1 MTKSGNP
8 DEPPQRSVSIDNMTE
23 APKIKLS
30 VCIPTLNRGRF
41 IGETLESI
49 ISQATPEVEIVI
61 VDGGSTDD
69 TQQIVAQFQQRFP
82 GLRYFRTQKQLP
94 TKSLAP
100 SGAGFDRDC
109 SHAVEL
115 AKGEYCWLFTD
126 DDLLK
131 PGAIHAALQAVQQT
145 YDVVVVNAEVRSG
158 DFSRLLEPAM
168 LRMDGDKSY
177 PPEEREAFF
186 SQVANYL
193 SFVGAIIVKRDVW
206 LARDKEPYIGTG
218 FIHIG
223 VLFQRPLTGTALVI
237 AEPLVTIRFGDA
249 HYMGSPRVFEIWM
262 IIWPNLIWSFT
273 DYSEAAKRAVCQK
286 EPWRNNRTLLFYRAM
301 GAFSLKEYAKWIE
314 MLPSSRW
321 ERFKARRVASFPGY
335 LANVFA
341 LVHYRVFARKGG
353 QFALAL
359 VKSRFY
365 FPRLFTELAA
375 RYGSEG
381 TEITRT

>member
-1 MTKSGNP
+1 MS
-8 DEPPQRSVSIDNMTE
+8 E

-30 VCIPTLNRGRF
+30 VCIPTLNRGGF

-49 ISQATPEVEIVI
+49 ICQATDEVEIVI
-61 VDGGSTDD
+61 VDGGSTDQ
-69 TQQIVAQFQQRFP
+69 TEQVVAQFRRRFP
-82 GLRYFRTQKQLP
+82 RLRYFRAGKKLP

-100 SGAGFDRDC
+100 SGTGFDRDC
-109 SHAVEL
+109 NHAVEL
-115 AKGEYCWLFTD
+115 ANGEYCWLFTD

-131 PGAIHAALQAVQQT
+131 PGALSAVLQAAQQT
-145 YDVVVVNAEVRSG
+145 YDVIVVNAEVRSG
-158 DFSRLLEPAM
+158 NFSKVLEPSM
-168 LRMDGDKSY
+168 LRMDCDKRY

-193 SFVGAIIVKRDVW
+193 SFVGGIVVKRDVW
-206 LARDKEPYIGTG
+206 LAREKDQFRGTG

-223 VLFQRPLTGTALVI
+223 VLFQSPLTGPTLVI
-237 AEPLVTIRFGDA
+237 AEPLITIRFGDA

-273 DYSEAAKRAVCQK
+273 HYSEAARGSVCPK

-314 MLPSSRW
+314 MRPSSRW
-321 ERFKARRVASFPGY
+321 ERFTARRVASFPGH
-335 LANVFA
+335 LANLFA
-341 LVHYRVFARKGG
+341 LVHYRLFARKGG
-353 QFALAL
+353 QFALTL

-365 FPRLFTELAA
+365 FPRIFTRVAA
-375 RYGSEG
+375 GYKSEG
-381 TEITRT
+381 TETTRT

>member
-1 MTKSGNP
+1 
-8 DEPPQRSVSIDNMTE
+8 MTE
-23 APKIKLS
+23 TLKIKLS
-30 VCIPTLNRGRF
+30 ICIPTLNRGRF

-49 ISQATPEVEIVI
+49 VSQATPEVEIVI
-61 VDGGSTDD
+61 VDGGSIDD
-69 TQQIVAQFQQRFP
+69 TEQVVAQFRRRFP
-82 GLRYFRTQKQLP
+82 GLQYFRAEKQLP

-109 SHAVEL
+109 NLAVEL
-115 AKGEYCWLFTD
+115 GSGEYCWLFSD

-131 PGAIHAALQAVQQT
+131 PGAIHAVLQAIQQT

-158 DFSRLLEPAM
+158 DFSNLLEPSM
-168 LRMDGDKSY
+168 LRMDCDRRY
-177 PPEEREAFF
+177 PPEESEAFF
-186 SQVANYL
+186 SQVADYL
-193 SFVGAIIVKRDVW
+193 SFVGGLVVKRDIW
-206 LARDKEPYIGTG
+206 MAREKEPYIGTA

-262 IIWPNLIWSFT
+262 IIWPNLIWSFP
-273 DYSEAAKRAVCQK
+273 DYSEAAKRAVCRK
-286 EPWRNNRTLLFYRAM
+286 EPWRNSRTLLFYRAM
-301 GAFSLKEYAKWIE
+301 GAFSLNEYAKWIE
-314 MLPSSRW
+314 MRPSSPW

-335 LANVFA
+335 LANLVA
-341 LVHYRVFARKGG
+341 LAHYRLFARKGG

-381 TEITRT
+381 TETTRT